1 MKLTTV
7 SVAVAAACGMLS
19 VPAFAIP
26 ASSYGTGTTTFD
38 VRISGATAQDPG
50 LLASTVRNCVAGS
63 LTRYQITNNFVYFCT
78 LDLTKITPPPGK
90 TQLAVY
96 KNSVGGSAQ
105 GVAPVNGAT
114 QLPFLSLPLLTAAC
128 TGASSTADPDGTGP
142 LGTYQDIAACAGNPT
157 ALATPFIGIS
167 DVEPS
172 FFGPA
177 TTYNKLKAEPFTTV
191 IFGVPVTKVAYEYLQ
206 GQQAKTVG
214 ALDAANLPSLSQA
227 QVTSLYTQE
236 GQTWSGITGG
246 AALAPDDQVYVARRV
261 DTSGSQKTFEAV
273 IARTTNGTGT
283 GKSCTGNIDPFVN
296 NPAAIALDNTA
307 ANLLCDGTNN
317 VVLGSGGGQVV
328 ACLNKHQAGTGTL
341 AVPVAS
347 RGAIGVLSTET
358 IVSAASGFRF
368 VKINGI
374 APNYAGVASGQYTQY
389 SDASLNTRIGTT
401 LPTAAEP
408 GYSSYISRLKS
419 DFASPGT
426 NPDFVQP
433 FGPSGLM
440 SLDVLQAVVPTADY
454 TGAAGR
460 NPWSRLSSGALENCQ
475 PGKAAAF

>member
-26 ASSYGTGTTTFD
+26 ASSYGTGATTFD

-50 LLASTVRNCVAGS
+50 LLASTVRNCLAGS
-63 LTRYQITNNFVYFCT
+63 LTRYQITNNFVYFCNIDT
-78 LDLTKITPPPGK
+78 TKITPPAGK

-105 GVAPVNGAT
+105 GVAPVNSAT

-128 TGASSTADPDGTGP
+128 TGASSTADPDGTAGP

-191 IFGVPVTKVAYEYLQ
+191 IFGVPVTKAAYEYLQ
-206 GQQAKTVG
+206 ANQGKTVG
-214 ALDAANLPSLSQA
+214 SLLEADMPSLSQA
-227 QVTSLYTQE
+227 QITTIYTQA
-236 GQTWSGITGG
+236 GQTWSAVTGYP
-246 AALAPDDQVYVARRV
+246 ALTPDDQIYVARRV

-273 IARTTNGTGT
+273 IARTVNGTAT
-283 GKSCTGNIDPFVN
+283 GKSCTANIDAFVSD
-296 NPAAIALDNTA
+296 PIAIAADNTA
-307 ANLLCDGTNN
+307 ANLLCDGTNL

-341 AVPVAS
+341 AAPVAA
-347 RGAIGVLSTET
+347 RGAVGVLSTET
-358 IVSAASGFRF
+358 IVAAASGFRF

-374 APNYAGVASGQYTQY
+374 APNFAGVASGQYTQY

-408 GYSSYISRLKS
+408 GYGNYIARLKS

-426 NPDFVQP
+426 NPDFIQP

-440 SLDVLQAVVPTADY
+440 SLDVLQTTVPAPNY
-454 TGAAGR
+454 SGSLGR
-460 NPWSRLSSGALENCQ
+460 NPWSRITAGDLNNCQ
-475 PGKAAAF
+475 PGKTP